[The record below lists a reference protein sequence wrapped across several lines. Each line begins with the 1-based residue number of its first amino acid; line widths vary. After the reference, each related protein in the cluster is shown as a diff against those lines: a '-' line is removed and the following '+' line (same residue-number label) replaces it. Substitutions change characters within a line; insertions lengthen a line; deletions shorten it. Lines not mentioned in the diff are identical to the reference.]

1 MTKETMKY
9 EAWGKKY
16 ELSFRKGQYRN
27 NKCLAIQIMCT
38 EEGEEYSEPF
48 CMLTVNLASGAE
60 EGCAYIDI
68 NNCPKDLIQM
78 LIDEE
83 IMWYTDIDRMS
94 GYCIYPMFRFSDE
107 WLKSIPNM

>member
-27 NKCLAIQIMCT
+27 NNSLAIQIMST

-48 CMLTVNLASGAE
+48 CMLTVNLAFEVE
-60 EGCAYIDI
+60 EGCAYIDT
-68 NNCPKDLIQM
+68 NNCPRDLIQM
-78 LIDEE
+78 LIDAE
-83 IMWYTDIDRMS
+83 IMWYTDKDYMS
-94 GYCIYPMFRFSDE
+94 GFCIYPMFRFSDE
-107 WLKSIPNM
+107 WLNSIESM